1 MTTETV
7 QYWQQRLTIPAYRV
21 GEAASYAG
29 VKPQTVSAWHRLKQ
43 DGQRRT
49 LSAKEQGA
57 GLSFL
62 QLIELAVVADM
73 RAAGVKLKEV
83 ERARSYFKETTGLE
97 FPFAQLRFKT
107 DGADILADFETA
119 DGKIAKGKLVAANH
133 QGQLIWSDII
143 AKRFKEFQYGEHG
156 EVLKWKVAGVD
167 KPIEI
172 DPRLSFGAPQV
183 SGIRT
188 AILKS
193 RWLGGEEV
201 DELADDFSISEGDIL
216 EALLFEGIFSENER
230 LSKWIH

>member
-1 MTTETV
+1 MTTQTD
-7 QYWQQRLTIPAYRV
+7 QYWRERLTIPAYRV

-29 VKPQTVSAWHRLKQ
+29 VKPQTVSAWHRLRQ

-62 QLIELAVVADM
+62 QLIELAVVADL
-73 RAAGVKLKEV
+73 RSAGVKLKEI
-83 ERARSYFKETTGLE
+83 ERARTYFKATTKLE
-97 FPFAQLRFKT
+97 FPFAQLKFKT
-107 DGADILADFETA
+107 DGADVLADFETS
-119 DGKIAKGKLVAANH
+119 DGKIAEGKLVAANH
-133 QGQLIWSDII
+133 QGQLMWSDMI
-143 AKRFKEFQYGEHG
+143 AKRFREFHYGEHG
-156 EVLKWKVAGVD
+156 EVLKWKVAGED

-183 SGIRT
+183 GGIRT

-193 RWLGGEEV
+193 RWVGGEEV
-201 DELADDFSISEGDIL
+201 DDLADDFSIAENDVV
-216 EALLFEGIFSENER
+216 EALLFEGVIAENER